1 MHKSI
6 DQNLD
11 SGGRDTLGVLTF
23 LHLGYLIGVP
33 AISALVLVALQNGYV
48 LPLGAAKGV
57 SLFLVILSS
66 MLAVYDLLVK
76 SVGVGGSWINS
87 FVRLVVALGIML
99 IYTTA
104 AISPLMAWDAL
115 SHWGLTGHNIATAL
129 ATEVPV
135 SIDLFDHRH
144 PPLIPTIYAL
154 FSAAPVSLFSIE
166 WPSLFWIVCTQA
178 IAHFLS
184 CLLVIPMRYRLFS
197 VLVVLQVPYVYNQ
210 LVHWGYT
217 ELPILAYLIAAA
229 YLLSTAKKLTVSACL
244 TALGLLLC
252 ASFFKNVAPLLALSI
267 LVAFCVARL
276 SIFSWGAE
284 WFKVKFPNRLLIRC
298 FPILIALCAISSI
311 AWATWLH
318 MGVELKLFGKSL
330 ILIAPEQSS
339 VAKALA
345 SIFLEK
351 ISYPLLLPICL
362 LGVWS
367 WVTCRNEAH
376 ATRNYFLLHIACFLT
391 VLIFA
396 SWFTEYGFSRA
407 SPDRDTGG
415 TRHLFFPVFFW
426 YVFCVASVSSKLKLP

>member
-1 MHKSI
+1 
-6 DQNLD
+6 
-11 SGGRDTLGVLTF
+11 
-23 LHLGYLIGVP
+23 
-33 AISALVLVALQNGYV
+33 
-48 LPLGAAKGV
+48 
-57 SLFLVILSS
+57 
-66 MLAVYDLLVK
+66 
-76 SVGVGGSWINS
+76 
-87 FVRLVVALGIML
+87 VVALGIML